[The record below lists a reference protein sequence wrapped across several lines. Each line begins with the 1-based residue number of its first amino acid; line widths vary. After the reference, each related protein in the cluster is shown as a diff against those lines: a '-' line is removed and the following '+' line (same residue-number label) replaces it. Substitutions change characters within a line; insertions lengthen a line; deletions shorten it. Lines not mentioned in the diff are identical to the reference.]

1 MTSTA
6 DRGEQLVRQAASS
19 LQDPQGR
26 ALAAAVQWW
35 QLPTLMSAPQLRWPV
50 AVTGQGPPVLLIH
63 GFDSSFL
70 EFRRLAPLLADT
82 HTVVIPDLY
91 GFGFTPRPADGPY
104 GPPGVM
110 DHLEAL
116 LEAMPQALGWAP
128 GADET
133 TTPSL
138 GVIGASMGGAV
149 ALELAR
155 RRPERIQRLL
165 LLDPAGLTGRPQP
178 LLFPLAALGV
188 RFLSLP
194 WVRRGLT
201 RSAFADPQASVGAAE
216 EEIASLHLQAPGW
229 ADSLARFASSG
240 GFAGCGHPL
249 PPQGITVLWGDQDR
263 ILGPALRRQT
273 LALFGEALQLVP
285 RCGHLP
291 HLDQPKLVRDHWCQ
305 PHALSTPSPLAQPS
319 PGV

>member
-26 ALAAAVQWW
+26 ALAAAVRWW
-35 QLPTLMSAPQLRWPV
+35 HLPTLSAAPQLRWPV
-50 AVTGQGPPVLLIH
+50 AVTGQGPPLLLIH

-82 HTVVIPDLY
+82 HTVIIPDLY

-116 LEAMPQALGWAP
+116 LEALPQALGWPPSADGAP
-128 GADET
+128 G
-133 TTPSL
+133 L

-178 LLFPLAALGV
+178 LFPPLAALGV

-201 RSAFADPQASVGAAE
+201 RSAFADPKASVGAAE
-216 EEIASLHLQAPGW
+216 EEIASLHLQSPGW
-229 ADSLARFASSG
+229 ADSLARFACSG
-240 GFAGCGHPL
+240 GFAGCGKPL
-249 PPQGITVLWGDQDR
+249 PPQAISVLWGDQDR
-263 ILGPALRRQT
+263 ILGPAMRRQT
-273 LALFGEALQLVP
+273 LALFGDALQSVP

-305 PHALSTPSPLAQPS
+305 PHARSTPAPLTPS
-319 PGV
+319 GPGE

>member
-1 MTSTA
+1 MRSTPA
-6 DRGEQLVRQAASS
+6 SGEGLVRHAASA

-26 ALAAAVQWW
+26 DLAAAVRWW
-35 QLPTLMSAPQLRWPV
+35 RLPSLTAAPDLRWPV
-50 AVTGQGPPVLLIH
+50 AVTGQGPPLLLLH

-70 EFRRLAPLLADT
+70 EFRRLAPLLAET
-82 HTVVIPDLY
+82 HTLVIPDLF
-91 GFGFTPRPADGPY
+91 GFGFTPRPAAGPY
-104 GPPGVM
+104 GPSGVLA
-110 DHLEAL
+110 HLEAL
-116 LEAMPQALGWAP
+116 LEALPEALGWNPTAN
-128 GADET
+128 GAS
-133 TTPSL
+133 PRL

-155 RRPERIQRLL
+155 RCPEWIHRLL

-178 LLFPLAALGV
+178 LVQPLAALGV

-201 RSAFADPQASVGAAE
+201 RSAFADPRGSVGPAE

-229 ADSLARFASSG
+229 ADSLARFARSG
-240 GFAGCGHPL
+240 GFAGCGDPL
-249 PPQGITVLWGDQDR
+249 PPQAVSVLWGDQDK
-263 ILGPALRRQT
+263 ILGPALRRQA
-273 LALFGEALQLVP
+273 LALFGEALRPVP

-305 PHALSTPSPLAQPS
+305 LDAFSTFPSPSPS
-319 PGV
+319 PPGL